1 MPLSPWEALQRGE
14 ISSEELKIPAQ
25 SLAGDETDAFLDFM
39 FSNLAR
45 RHTPLS
51 LQEGAALAHYLL
63 ALSRELPDRRDRGRM
78 LREAQLLWRTL
89 FTAPWKAS
97 SKAAARRFLRRHE
110 EGGLGAVD
118 VAWLRSLVEE
128 LPAPAVEERNAPQM
142 ASRQM
147 AVYGEVN
154 PHLRDDLSERIYAA
168 YYALVGNGIKN
179 ARGRIAE
186 ALNAKKLYPR
196 PTGGL
201 KGWDGDHV
209 INRVRQFEK
218 RSTPGDEQR
227 RSADVRKLRRSQTA
241 SFWIY
246 RFREPSK

>member
-1 MPLSPWEALQRGE
+1 
-14 ISSEELKIPAQ
+14 
-25 SLAGDETDAFLDFM
+25 M

-51 LQEGAALAHYLL
+51 LQEGAALAHYLV
-63 ALSRELPDRRDRGRM
+63 ALSRELPERNDRVRM

-97 SKAAARRFLRRHE
+97 SRAAARRFLRRHE

-118 VAWLRSLVEE
+118 VAWLRSLVEK
-128 LPAPAVEERNAPQM
+128 LRAPAVEERNAPQM

-168 YYALVGNGIKN
+168 HYALVGNRIKN

-186 ALNAKKLYPR
+186 ALNAKKLYLKPR
-196 PTGGL
+196 GDL
-201 KGWDGDHV
+201 REWNGDHV

-218 RSTPGDEQR
+218 RSAPRNKRTESAESRKR
-227 RSADVRKLRRSQTA
+227 RRRRTADFS
-241 SFWIY
+241 IY
-246 RFREPSK
+246 RFREPPK